1 MSDYC
6 EEPKIDIGVVVLEQA
21 QAQLPGLINPE
32 TSGESSLSE
41 FWRRNTSRMESTEL
55 ANLVRAL
62 RKVTGFIGPN
72 VGDVL
77 WAGMSHGA
85 GDTIVLDPEIAMGE
99 YPVHPEKVDYLVG
112 LVVHEALL
120 KTEWSSLLWKGI
132 EQASQ
137 NMGPRQKI
145 VLQKIVRVGED
156 IYADYL
162 SERTILGLY
171 TRKTRVVFME
181 LARRVL
187 EPNRVTVD
195 ELIHLWWR
203 SAWEEQVDHPRLQ
216 AYEKPLGILKSI
228 LPQLKAVSGGKG
240 VIDRC
245 DQRRAIYLQAM
256 EDIKNLVTSWGITDK
271 TLFWYTPEVE
281 ELDGEV
287 CQETGDTTSSL
298 SPDEALDVETT
309 LVSPDSVNLTPLIRA
324 IVDDPSIDIVPT
336 SRFDFNIPAHPVLDP
351 LQVARLKGIIQD
363 YADRKLVLS
372 RGLTS
377 GKIDKRRLYRALI
390 TGKCFLDKQ
399 RLPDLGWSISLLVDA
414 SGSMGRGQNW
424 RLVESTVGA
433 LHEAFRAP
441 GIRIQAWAY
450 FESTGICMISSLIK
464 GRHLM
469 SVPPGGQTPSGQALI
484 ATAFLASLDKRRKF
498 LIHLTD
504 GASNCGAPVKYGID
518 YCRQKNINL
527 ITLACGVQV
536 EDIKRMQ
543 EQYGRTIQ
551 FLDHIAQLPAAV
563 EKLLK
568 WTLLYGAS
576 RGRPVSAA

>member
-6 EEPKIDIGVVVLEQA
+6 EEPKIDIGAVVLEQA
-21 QAQLPGLINPE
+21 QAGLPGLITPE

-85 GDTIVLDPEIAMGE
+85 GDTIILDPEIVMGE

-171 TRKTRVVFME
+171 TRKARVVFME

-187 EPNRVTVD
+187 EPNRGTVD
-195 ELIHLWWR
+195 ELIYLWWR

-256 EDIKNLVTSWGITDK
+256 
-271 TLFWYTPEVE
+271 
-281 ELDGEV
+281 
-287 CQETGDTTSSL
+287 
-298 SPDEALDVETT
+298 
-309 LVSPDSVNLTPLIRA
+309 
-324 IVDDPSIDIVPT
+324 
-336 SRFDFNIPAHPVLDP
+336 
-351 LQVARLKGIIQD
+351 
-363 YADRKLVLS
+363 
-372 RGLTS
+372 
-377 GKIDKRRLYRALI
+377 
-390 TGKCFLDKQ
+390 
-399 RLPDLGWSISLLVDA
+399 
-414 SGSMGRGQNW
+414 
-424 RLVESTVGA
+424 
-433 LHEAFRAP
+433 
-441 GIRIQAWAY
+441 
-450 FESTGICMISSLIK
+450 
-464 GRHLM
+464 
-469 SVPPGGQTPSGQALI
+469 
-484 ATAFLASLDKRRKF
+484 
-498 LIHLTD
+498 
-504 GASNCGAPVKYGID
+504 
-518 YCRQKNINL
+518 
-527 ITLACGVQV
+527 
-536 EDIKRMQ
+536 
-543 EQYGRTIQ
+543 
-551 FLDHIAQLPAAV
+551 
-563 EKLLK
+563 
-568 WTLLYGAS
+568 
-576 RGRPVSAA
+576 